1 MFLFTF
7 LVSEK
12 FQDSI
17 GMILI
22 LCIGILH
29 GANDLK
35 IIQKF
40 GKTKAKKTFA
50 YFVLY
55 IGVVFFGGL
64 FFYIYPQTALPLFVL
79 ISAFHFGEQHWETRT
94 HNFLYRSFFF
104 LIYGIFIFSLLFS
117 IQAEPS
123 AQIIEQIV
131 GIVVPTRFWIYT
143 TALSGLMVL
152 FFLILS
158 KSNRKFLVW
167 ELIHSGLLFLVFFEG
182 TLILAFATYF
192 VFWHS
197 LPSLCSQIQYL
208 YDTNTRDAWMQ
219 YIKSGLLYW
228 ILALTSLVI
237 AYQFIDFSKTYFLSL
252 FFIFLAAI
260 TFPHAFVMEVMFRK
274 IE

>member
-55 IGVVFFGGL
+55 IGVVFVGGL

-94 HNFLYRSFFF
+94 HNFLYRSFFL
-104 LIYGIFIFSLLFS
+104 LIY
-117 IQAEPS
+117 
-123 AQIIEQIV
+123 
-131 GIVVPTRFWIYT
+131 
-143 TALSGLMVL
+143 
-152 FFLILS
+152 
-158 KSNRKFLVW
+158 
-167 ELIHSGLLFLVFFEG
+167 
-182 TLILAFATYF
+182 
-192 VFWHS
+192 
-197 LPSLCSQIQYL
+197 
-208 YDTNTRDAWMQ
+208 
-219 YIKSGLLYW
+219 
-228 ILALTSLVI
+228 
-237 AYQFIDFSKTYFLSL
+237 
-252 FFIFLAAI
+252 
-260 TFPHAFVMEVMFRK
+260 
-274 IE
+274 